1 MKVTK
6 EHVQLAIAT
15 FWEHPGNGVESMA
28 VALQDFVDR
37 NHLVSLPPADL
48 QPGAVT
54 ELGKFEPVRDY
65 RKEMYIAHWASLP
78 GGTRLEDAIASTK
91 IAVEEFDKFFGGAQ

>member
-6 EHVQLAIAT
+6 EHVQLAIAK
-15 FWEHPGNGVESMA
+15 FWEHPGDGVESMA

-37 NHLVSLPPADL
+37 NHLVSLPPAEV
-48 QPGAVT
+48 QPGGVM

-65 RKEMYIAHWASLP
+65 RKEMYIACWSSLP
-78 GGTRLEDAIASTK
+78 CGVAHGDAVATARM
-91 IAVEEFDKFFGGAQ
+91 AVEEFDKFFGGAK